1 MDTLNPARGS
11 QAGCLPLFYPALK
24 PLLGG
29 LGAVL
34 GLLTLYI
41 GIITLAQDWGHAIQQ
56 LVEDRWFIGA
66 ISAGFGTQ
74 MGLFIYLRGLHTQ
87 AMAQGVIASTGTS
100 TVAMVACCAH
110 HLVNVLPLVGLSGA
124 AIFLNDYKLPLLWLG
139 IMMNLAGIIYLL
151 IKIRQQQRSLTQAI

>member
-1 MDTLNPARGS
+1 MDTLKLTRPPAGRR
-11 QAGCLPLFYPALK
+11 QRFQPALK

-34 GLLTLYI
+34 GLLTIYL
-41 GIITLAQDWGHAIQQ
+41 GIITLAQGWGHALQQ
-56 LVEDRWFIGA
+56 LSEDRWFIGA

-74 MGLFIYLRGLHTQ
+74 MGLFVYLRGLHAQ
-87 AMAQGVIASTGTS
+87 AMTRGVVASTGTS

-110 HLVNVLPLVGLSGA
+110 HLVDVLPIVGLSGA

-139 IMMNLAGIIYLL
+139 ILMNAAGIVYLL
-151 IKIRQQQRSLTQAI
+151 SQIRTQRRSLAKRT